1 MHMPHRNLRALSQRK
16 GEQMSEDAS
25 LCLTQPI
32 TIRLIELTQ
41 HGCFLRGSEG
51 GEHDKSRTV
60 NLAIYFLT
68 QVKMSPIR
76 ISLFYLRTFIIHVTF
91 YI

>member
-1 MHMPHRNLRALSQRK
+1 MEERTDVRRCLTV
-16 GEQMSEDAS
+16 
-25 LCLTQPI
+25 CLTQPI
-32 TIRLIELTQ
+32 IIRQIELTQ

-60 NLAIYFLT
+60 KLAIYFLT